1 MPRAFVG
8 IPSFLRSRIVRED
21 EAVDAD
27 IAILGAPTDEGSPFI
42 PGARFAPRSIREQSM
57 RFVTYAAGYY
67 DADEDEMFLEYELG
81 HDRIAD
87 LGDAEIIPT
96 AVETSFANI
105 TALTSRALSAGAL
118 PVVLGG
124 DHAISFPVVRAF
136 RRPLH
141 VVHFDAHI
149 DYAPFQHG
157 VQYTNAHAFRHVAL
171 MDHVKTLTQVGIRGL
186 RNPRAWVQDSRADGN
201 RVVTLRDYDDMGAAA
216 LAATI
221 PSGEPI
227 YVSVDIDVMDMSLV
241 PGCVSAE
248 PNGMSYAQLHTA
260 LSALVSDHEIIGM
273 DLVEVNP
280 MTDVG
285 SGVTSYLAAHL
296 IVRFLGVICA
306 QPWWQSRRPTQGSSD
321 SLGGGA

>member
-21 EAVDAD
+21 EPIDAD
-27 IAILGAPTDEGSPFI
+27 IAVLGAPTDEGSPFI

-67 DADEDEMFLEYELG
+67 DADVDEIFLEYELG
-81 HDRIAD
+81 HDRIVD

-96 AVETSFANI
+96 AVETSFDNI
-105 TALTSRALSAGAL
+105 TALTRRALVADTL

-124 DHAISFPVVRAF
+124 DHAITFPVVRSF
-136 RRPLH
+136 DRPLH

-157 VQYTNAHAFRHVAL
+157 VQYTNAHAFRHVAH
-171 MDHVKTLTQVGIRGL
+171 MDHVSSLTQVGIRGL
-186 RNPRAWVQDSRADGN
+186 RNPRAWVQDSREDGN
-201 RVVTLRDYDDMGAAA
+201 RVVTLRGYYDLGAAG

-221 PSGEPI
+221 PSGDAI
-227 YVSVDIDVMDMSLV
+227 YVSVDIDVLDMSLV

-248 PNGMSYAQLHTA
+248 PNGMSYSELHEA
-260 LSALVSDHEIIGM
+260 LSALASDHEIVGM

-285 SGVTSYLAAHL
+285 SGVTSYLAAHV

-306 QPWWQSRRPTQGSSD
+306 QPWWQARRQSQGCPEPVH
-321 SLGGGA
+321 GGA